1 MHDDAPHIRFL
12 EQAVLLA
19 VESAS
24 SGGGPFGAIITR
36 GDEVIARAANRVTL
50 DHDPTAHAEV
60 LAIRRACAD
69 LDTHNLSGCTLY
81 ASCEPCPMC
90 LGAILWSRVDD
101 LYFAADRHDAAQ
113 AGFDDARFHH
123 TLAGFGDAL
132 PAHHFPIAVRCA
144 PFDAWS
150 RNPGRVP
157 Y

>member
-1 MHDDAPHIRFL
+1 MNDDAHIRFL

-60 LAIRRACAD
+60 LSIRAACSTLQSHILA
-69 LDTHNLSGCTLY
+69 GCTLY

-90 LGAILWSRVDD
+90 LGAILWSRMDA
-101 LYFAADRHDAAQ
+101 LYFAADQHEAAH
-113 AGFDDARFHH
+113 AGFDDARFH
-123 TLAGFGDAL
+123 TALAGFGDSL
-132 PAHHFPIAVRCA
+132 PTHHVPIPTRCA
-144 PFDAWS
+144 PFDDWS
-150 RNPGRVP
+150 RNPGRIP